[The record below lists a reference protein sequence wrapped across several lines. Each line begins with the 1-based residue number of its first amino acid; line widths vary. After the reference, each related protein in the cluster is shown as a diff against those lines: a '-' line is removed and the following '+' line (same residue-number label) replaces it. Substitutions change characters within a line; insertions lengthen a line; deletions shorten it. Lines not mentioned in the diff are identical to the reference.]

1 MQLNISNAHSHESTP
16 SYIPSP
22 ASVPV
27 SSVST
32 LVETGTTETRMMLLG
47 ELLRR
52 RSLLLLEESLRRR
65 GLLLLEEAVG
75 VGVALRLAP
84 LSL

>member
-1 MQLNISNAHSHESTP
+1 
-16 SYIPSP
+16 
-22 ASVPV
+22 V